1 MQEPYLGQRV
11 RSREI
16 DMPDT
21 SSIEVFVSYAHRDE
35 ELKNELLKHLSG
47 LRRRKVI
54 AGWHDGEIG
63 AGEEWE

>member
-1 MQEPYLGQRV
+1 
-11 RSREI
+11 
-16 DMPDT
+16 MPDT